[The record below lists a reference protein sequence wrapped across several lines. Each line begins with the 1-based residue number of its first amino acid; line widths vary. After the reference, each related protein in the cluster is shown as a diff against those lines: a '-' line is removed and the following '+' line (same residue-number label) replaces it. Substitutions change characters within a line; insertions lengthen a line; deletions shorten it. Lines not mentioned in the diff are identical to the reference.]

1 MKMKGGSFG
10 LLALLIVMGIVLL
23 LVAKNWQVIA
33 NTVMPGGHSH
43 GETEAGEQVQ
53 AGDLPNLEQT
63 QAATDA
69 HADDV
74 GAALEEID

>member
-23 LVAKNWQVIA
+23 LVAKNWQMIA
-33 NTVMPGGHSH
+33 DTAMPGGHSH
-43 GETEAGEQVQ
+43 GEAEAGEEVKS
-53 AGDLPNLEQT
+53 GDLPNLEQT